1 MADLKDTQTHRNLL
15 DAFARETQNNHRYR
29 YFAKM
34 ADIEGEPE
42 AAGAFRD
49 IAEGNAGHA
58 HGHMD
63 FIRELGD
70 PITNA
75 PIRETKEFLLAAM
88 QGEKEAAQTAYPQ
101 MAETARR
108 EGFPLIASW
117 FENLAQAK
125 GSHAARFAEE
135 VDRD

>member
-1 MADLKDTQTHRNLL
+1 MADLKNTKTHTNLL
-15 DAFARETQNNHRYR
+15 AAFARETQNNHRYR

-70 PITNA
+70 PVTGA
-75 PIRETKEFLLAAM
+75 PIRETKELLMAAV
-88 QGEKEAAQTAYPQ
+88 QGEQEAAQHAYPQ
-101 MAETARR
+101 MAETARL

-125 GSHAARFAEE
+125 RSHAARFAEE
-135 VDRD
+135 VERD

>member
-1 MADLKDTQTHRNLL
+1 MADLKNTKTHSNLL
-15 DAFARETQNNHRYR
+15 AAFALETQNHHRYR

-58 HGHMD
+58 DGHMD

-70 PITNA
+70 PITDA
-75 PIRETKEFLLAAM
+75 PIRETKELLMAAM
-88 QGEKEAAQTAYPQ
+88 QGEQESAQTAYPQ

>member
-1 MADLKDTQTHRNLL
+1 
-15 DAFARETQNNHRYR
+15 
-29 YFAKM
+29 M

-42 AAGAFRD
+42 AAGTLRD

-58 HGHMD
+58 QGHMD

-70 PITNA
+70 PINNE
-75 PIRETKEFLLAAM
+75 PIRETQELLLAAFKSE
-88 QGEKEAAQTAYPQ
+88 QESATSAYPA
-101 MAETARR
+101 MAKTAKE

-125 GSHAARFAEE
+125 SSHAARFAEE
-135 VDRD
+135 ADRD